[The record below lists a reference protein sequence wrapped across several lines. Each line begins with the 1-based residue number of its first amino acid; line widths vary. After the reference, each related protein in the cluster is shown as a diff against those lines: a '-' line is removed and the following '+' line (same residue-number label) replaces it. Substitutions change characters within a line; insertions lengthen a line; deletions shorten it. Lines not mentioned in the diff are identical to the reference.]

1 MTQAAT
7 TPQAPRPGVN
17 TTSLAELKESTRS
30 LPAETQIGFFT
41 AGGLDLMQRAAHLL
55 SNSTLVPKQY
65 QSLWVKRD
73 KYGNQEGQ
81 PTQNPNAIS
90 NCVLALNMSQRL
102 GADPLMIMQNLYI
115 VEGRPG
121 WSSQFITAAIN
132 ACGKFSPLRFEIEDL
147 GEKNFEWSEKV
158 WEQNPQNGRNF
169 RKDVSK
175 NARLRNMK
183 CVAWAIE
190 KATGERI
197 SSPPVSIE
205 MAVLEGWYG
214 KDGSKWKTMPE
225 VMLRYRAASFFG
237 KLYAPE
243 LLMGIQTAEEIH
255 DAIDLSEMSPGS
267 FGLDEEPKPMTMDDI
282 KATLPQAAP
291 GEHIDM
297 DTGEVTPKE
306 PVPARAKAPVQ
317 AQPPV
322 QKEERAAPNEPAP
335 QPQQQNS
342 QNPNAFPCPR
352 TDGAT
357 MVTEADCEKCNQ
369 RTRCPEWAVDLPEEG

>member
-17 TTSLAELKESTRS
+17 PTSLAELKASTRS

-297 DTGEVTPKE
+297 DTGEVTQKE

>member
-17 TTSLAELKESTRS
+17 TTSLAELKAQTNS
-30 LPAETQIGFFT
+30 LPAETQLSFFT
-41 AGGLDLMQRAAHLL
+41 AGGFALMQRGAALL
-55 SNSTLVPKQY
+55 SSSTLVPSAYRAEIEEK
-65 QSLWVKRD
+65 
-73 KYGNQEGQ
+73 KYGRVTGVK
-81 PTQNPNAIS
+81 QNPNAMP
-90 NCVLALNMSQRL
+90 NCVLALNMSQRM
-102 GADPLMIMQNLYI
+102 GADPLMVMQNLYI
-115 VEGRPG
+115 VDGRPA
-121 WSSQFITAAIN
+121 WSSQFIIAAIN
-132 ACGKFSPLRFEIEDL
+132 ACGKFSPLRFTIEEL
-147 GEKNFEWSEKV
+147 GEKEVEWVTTK
-158 WEQNPQNGRNF
+158 WESNPNGGRDVP
-169 RKDVSK
+169 KDVQHKAKIK
-175 NARLRNMK
+175 NRQCR
-183 CVAWAIE
+183 AWAIE
-190 KATGERI
+190 KSTGERLDG
-197 SSPPVSIE
+197 PVVSMD
-205 MAVLEGWYG
+205 MAVAEGWFG
-214 KDGSKWKTMPE
+214 KAGSKWQTMPE

-255 DAIDLSEMSPGS
+255 DTIDLSEMSPGS

-282 KATLPQAAP
+282 KETLPQAAP

-306 PVPARAKAPVQ
+306 PVPAPEKAPVQ
-317 AQPPV
+317 EKPPV
-322 QKEERAAPNEPAP
+322 QKEQRAAPKATPP
-335 QPQQQNS
+335 QPQQQTS

>member
-7 TPQAPRPGVN
+7 APQAPRPGVN
-17 TTSLAELKESTRS
+17 PTSLAELKASTRS

-306 PVPARAKAPVQ
+306 PVPARAKAPIQ

-322 QKEERAAPNEPAP
+322 QKEERAVPTEPAP

-369 RTRCPEWAVDLPEEG
+369 RTRCPEWAVDLPEEV

>member
-17 TTSLAELKESTRS
+17 TTSLAELKAQTNS
-30 LPAETQIGFFT
+30 LPAETQLSFFT
-41 AGGLDLMQRAAHLL
+41 AGGFALMQRGAALL
-55 SNSTLVPKQY
+55 SSSTLVPSAYRAEIEEK
-65 QSLWVKRD
+65 
-73 KYGNQEGQ
+73 KYGRVTGVK
-81 PTQNPNAIS
+81 QNPNAMP
-90 NCVLALNMSQRL
+90 NCVLALNMSQRM
-102 GADPLMIMQNLYI
+102 GADPLMVMQNLYI
-115 VEGRPG
+115 VDGRPA
-121 WSSQFITAAIN
+121 WSSQFIIAAIN
-132 ACGKFSPLRFEIEDL
+132 ACGKFSPLRFTIEEL
-147 GEKNFEWSEKV
+147 GEKEVEWITTK
-158 WEQNPQNGRNF
+158 WESNPNGGRDVP
-169 RKDVSK
+169 KDVQHK
-175 NARLRNMK
+175 AKIMNRQCR
-183 CVAWAIE
+183 AWAIE
-190 KATGERI
+190 KSTGERLDG
-197 SSPPVSIE
+197 PVVSMD
-205 MAVLEGWYG
+205 MAIAEGWFG
-214 KDGSKWKTMPE
+214 KAGSKWQTMPE

-255 DAIDLSEMSPGS
+255 DTIDLSEMSPGS

-306 PVPARAKAPVQ
+306 PVPARAKAPIQ

-322 QKEERAAPNEPAP
+322 QKEERAVPTEPAP

-369 RTRCPEWAVDLPEEG
+369 RTRCPEWAVDLPEEV

>member
-17 TTSLAELKESTRS
+17 PTSLAELKAQTSS
-30 LPAETQIGFFT
+30 LPAETQLSFFT
-41 AGGLDLMQRAAHLL
+41 AGGFALMQRGAALL
-55 SNSTLVPKQY
+55 SSSTLVPNAYRAEIEEK
-65 QSLWVKRD
+65 
-73 KYGNQEGQ
+73 KYGRVTGVK
-81 PTQNPNAIS
+81 QNPNAMP
-90 NCVLALNMSQRL
+90 NCVLALNMSQRM
-102 GADPLMIMQNLYI
+102 GADPLMVMQNLYI
-115 VEGRPG
+115 VDGRPA
-121 WSSQFITAAIN
+121 WSSQFIIAAIN
-132 ACGKFSPLRFEIEDL
+132 ACGKFSPLRFTIEEL
-147 GEKNFEWSEKV
+147 GEKEVEWVTTK
-158 WEQNPQNGRNF
+158 WESNPNGGRDVP
-169 RKDVSK
+169 KDVQHKAKIK
-175 NARLRNMK
+175 NRQCR
-183 CVAWAIE
+183 AWAIE
-190 KATGERI
+190 KSTGERLDG
-197 SSPPVSIE
+197 PVVSMD
-205 MAVLEGWYG
+205 MAVAEGWFG
-214 KDGSKWKTMPE
+214 KAGSKWQTMPE

-255 DAIDLSEMSPGS
+255 DTIDLSEMSPGS
-267 FGLDEEPKPMTMDDI
+267 FGLDEEPKPITMDDI
-282 KATLPQAAP
+282 KATLTQDSP

-306 PVPARAKAPVQ
+306 YAPARANAPAQ
-317 AQPPV
+317 AQPSV
-322 QKEERAAPNEPAP
+322 QKEERAVPTEPAP

>member
-17 TTSLAELKESTRS
+17 TTSLAELKAQTNS
-30 LPAETQIGFFT
+30 LPAETQLSFFT
-41 AGGLDLMQRAAHLL
+41 AGGFALMQRGAALL
-55 SNSTLVPKQY
+55 SSSTLVPSAYRAEIEEK
-65 QSLWVKRD
+65 
-73 KYGNQEGQ
+73 KYGRVTGVK
-81 PTQNPNAIS
+81 QNPNAMP
-90 NCVLALNMSQRL
+90 NCVLALNMSQRM
-102 GADPLMIMQNLYI
+102 GADPLMVMQNLYI
-115 VEGRPG
+115 VDGRPA
-121 WSSQFITAAIN
+121 WSSQFIIAAIN
-132 ACGKFSPLRFEIEDL
+132 ACGKFSPLRFTIEEL
-147 GEKNFEWSEKV
+147 GEKEVEWITTK
-158 WEQNPQNGRNF
+158 WESNPNGGRDVP
-169 RKDVSK
+169 KDVQHK
-175 NARLRNMK
+175 AKIMNRQCR
-183 CVAWAIE
+183 AWAIE
-190 KATGERI
+190 KSTGERLDG
-197 SSPPVSIE
+197 PVVSMD
-205 MAVLEGWYG
+205 MAVAEGWFG
-214 KDGSKWKTMPE
+214 KAGSKWQTMPE

-255 DAIDLSEMSPGS
+255 DTIDLSEMSPGS
-267 FGLDEEPKPMTMDDI
+267 FGLDEESKPMTMDDI

-297 DTGEVTPKE
+297 DTGEVTPKD
-306 PVPARAKAPVQ
+306 PVHVREKAPAQ
-317 AQPPV
+317 AQPPE
-322 QKEERAAPNEPAP
+322 QKEERAAPTEPAP

>member
-17 TTSLAELKESTRS
+17 TTSLAELKAQTNS
-30 LPAETQIGFFT
+30 LPAETQLSFFT
-41 AGGLDLMQRAAHLL
+41 AGGFALMQRGAALL
-55 SNSTLVPKQY
+55 SSSTLVPSAYRAEIEEK
-65 QSLWVKRD
+65 
-73 KYGNQEGQ
+73 KYGRVTGVK
-81 PTQNPNAIS
+81 QNPNAMP
-90 NCVLALNMSQRL
+90 NCVLALNMSQRM
-102 GADPLMIMQNLYI
+102 GADPLMVMQNLYI
-115 VEGRPG
+115 VDGRPA
-121 WSSQFITAAIN
+121 WSSQFIIAAIN
-132 ACGKFSPLRFEIEDL
+132 ACGKFSPLRFTIEEL
-147 GEKNFEWSEKV
+147 GEKEVEWITTK
-158 WEQNPQNGRNF
+158 WESNPNGGRDVP
-169 RKDVSK
+169 KDVQHK
-175 NARLRNMK
+175 AKIMNRQCR
-183 CVAWAIE
+183 VWAIE
-190 KATGERI
+190 KSTGERLDG
-197 SSPPVSIE
+197 PVVSMD
-205 MAVLEGWYG
+205 MAVAEGWFG
-214 KDGSKWKTMPE
+214 KAGSKWQTMPE

-255 DAIDLSEMSPGS
+255 DTIDLSEMSPGS

-306 PVPARAKAPVQ
+306 PAPAPEKAPVQ
-317 AQPPV
+317 EKPPV
-322 QKEERAAPNEPAP
+322 QKEQRAAPKATPP
-335 QPQQQNS
+335 QPQQQTS

>member
-17 TTSLAELKESTRS
+17 TTSLAELKAQTNS
-30 LPAETQIGFFT
+30 LPAETQLSFFT
-41 AGGLDLMQRAAHLL
+41 AGGFALMQRGAALL
-55 SNSTLVPKQY
+55 SSSTLVPSAYRAEIEEK
-65 QSLWVKRD
+65 
-73 KYGNQEGQ
+73 KYGRVTGVK
-81 PTQNPNAIS
+81 QNPNAMP
-90 NCVLALNMSQRL
+90 NCVLALNMSQRM
-102 GADPLMIMQNLYI
+102 GADPLMVMQNLYI
-115 VEGRPG
+115 VDGRPA
-121 WSSQFITAAIN
+121 WSSQFIIAAIN
-132 ACGKFSPLRFEIEDL
+132 ACGKFSPLRFTIEEL
-147 GEKNFEWSEKV
+147 GEKEVEWITTK
-158 WEQNPQNGRNF
+158 WESNPNGGRDVP
-169 RKDVSK
+169 KDVQHK
-175 NARLRNMK
+175 AKIMNRQCR
-183 CVAWAIE
+183 AWAIE
-190 KATGERI
+190 KSTGERLDG
-197 SSPPVSIE
+197 PVVSMD
-205 MAVLEGWYG
+205 MAIAEGWFG
-214 KDGSKWKTMPE
+214 KAGSKWQTMPE

-255 DAIDLSEMSPGS
+255 DTIDLSEMSPGS

-306 PVPARAKAPVQ
+306 PVPARAKAPIQ

-322 QKEERAAPNEPAP
+322 QKEERAVPTEPAP

-352 TDGAT
+352 SDDKRR
-357 MVTEADCEKCNQ
+357 VTETDCEQCKQ
-369 RTRCPEWAVDLPEEG
+369 RAGCPEWAVDLPEEG